1 MIMSSTQPSSY
12 SSPAT
17 GTSLGVSIV
26 GYEAALRREMERM
39 ATGEC
44 KFSVVLSS
52 PRSLAACLHVGL
64 TPEDLRPVSR
74 CEYDECHLFLPR
86 VTSSPKHL
94 SSSSRSPRS
103 SSPTMKMLPP
113 EAQDKIYAHY
123 KTRLFEKVN
132 LIKEQRRQMIMKA
145 RGEEGYNFLL
155 LDDDDDE
162 GGTNTAQ
169 AHGAGSLDPT
179 ALSRTRASPRN
190 IRPHGKGGG
199 EDDKEPHDMEAR
211 AAYLKSA
218 MMEMEVR
225 RIEAVKK
232 RQEKEF
238 SRMVEGEKRTI
249 LLQQKLLAASEEEM
263 ARKKAHEKE
272 VAWHRKIEFQKKQER
287 DREVQRQME
296 EEQKRRRE
304 IARKDGALKDKL
316 TAEARAAERIRRHK
330 AVLREEERRA
340 KLEVLRQRTEEILKD
355 QERRGE
361 AQRREIE
368 AREARVKAQVMAK
381 KEAKANEIQTAR
393 NKAEKRIQGALLRNH
408 AIQEAKRKDYQARAA
423 EAAARAEQNHV
434 ELLEAA
440 AKAAEGRKAKQAKAD
455 ERYQCAVQGL
465 QDRIQKTLTRAEN
478 RAHFYAKVA
487 AERAQATLLMRVE
500 KELRQKDKEE
510 NVKRIQRKEEYEK
523 SCLLARQEADTAR
536 YEEIKRERA
545 YLLEQ
550 RKATAQETMIR
561 KHRLREAME
570 EMKIKNRFWVEG
582 VGGDGGEERRKGG
595 KPHETSSVGG
605 GRGRG
610 RERGSKDGGGG
621 RPASAMV

>member
-1 MIMSSTQPSSY
+1 M
-12 SSPAT
+12 
-17 GTSLGVSIV
+17 
-26 GYEAALRREMERM
+26 GYEAALRRDIDRV

-52 PRSLAACLHVGL
+52 PRSLAACLNVGL
-64 TPEDLRPVSR
+64 TPEELRPLSR
-74 CEYDECHLFLPR
+74 REYDECHPVLSR
-86 VTSSPKHL
+86 VPSSPKIH
-94 SSSSRSPRS
+94 SSSSIMSPRS
-103 SSPTMKMLPP
+103 SSPTIVTLPL
-113 EAQDKIYAHY
+113 EAQNKIYAHY
-123 KTRLFEKVN
+123 KTRLFEKLD
-132 LIKEQRRQMIMKA
+132 LIKEQRRHMIMKA

-169 AHGAGSLDPT
+169 AHGAGSLDSI
-179 ALSRTRASPRN
+179 ALAHTRASPRN
-190 IRPHGKGGG
+190 VRPHGKGGE
-199 EDDKEPHDMEAR
+199 EDDKEPHAVESR
-211 AAYLKSA
+211 ATYLKSA
-218 MMEMEVR
+218 MMEMETR
-225 RIEAVKK
+225 RVEAMKK

-238 SRMVEGEKRTI
+238 LRMVEGEKRTI

-263 ARKKAHEKE
+263 AKKKAHEKE
-272 VAWHRKIEFQKKQER
+272 VARHRKIEIEKKQER
-287 DREVQRQME
+287 DRELQRQME
-296 EEQKRRRE
+296 EEQRRRRE

-330 AVLREEERRA
+330 AVLREEERHA
-340 KLEVLRQRTEEILKD
+340 TLELLRQRTEEILKE

-361 AQRREIE
+361 AQRLEIE
-368 AREARVKAQVMAK
+368 AREARVKAQVIAK

-393 NKAEKRIQGALLRNH
+393 NKAEKRIQDALIKNH
-408 AIQEAKRKDYQARAA
+408 AIQQAKRQAYQARAA
-423 EAAARAEQNHV
+423 EAAARAEQKHV

-440 AKAAEGRKAKQAKAD
+440 TKAAEARKAKQAKAD
-455 ERYQCAVQGL
+455 ERYLCAMQGL

-478 RAHFYAKVA
+478 RANFYAKVA

-510 NVKRIQRKEEYEK
+510 NVKRIQRKEAFEK
-523 SCLLARQEADTAR
+523 SCLLATQEADTAR

-550 RKATAQETMIR
+550 RKATAQEAMMR

-570 EMKIKNRFWVEG
+570 EMKIKNQFWVGGMGVDGRREG
-582 VGGDGGEERRKGG
+582 EKGG
-595 KPHETSSVGG
+595 KPRATSSVGG
-605 GRGRG
+605 GGGKGRK
-610 RERGSKDGGGG
+610 RGSEGGGGG